1 MLAAMLNNAS
11 SWISAHAVTGTHG
24 PIGLEF
30 GLYRLRMVQL
40 LKRPD
45 GLYLGACA
53 SIPYT
58 GGREQLLASPRRL
71 AGLLRQLWKTHGFK
85 GRDVVTCLQPNVAR
99 TLLLRYA
106 VPAGQSDAGVIVQR
120 MSERVEG
127 ELADYVLDYM
137 PVRTDVRE
145 GQEHSALVALARR
158 EDVLAYLELLHKAG
172 LNVLALEI
180 GPVAIRRLVTAA
192 LDNYAEDNLMVITM
206 GQTQTYMTVLS
217 GRRLIFDREVDFG
230 ERNLVERLC
239 QELELSESAAHQL
252 LDARGLRADGGAGPH
267 AGAVS
272 DEITT
277 TVFEVLKPLFMEL
290 VGDIN
295 KALIYTASETRGKT
309 VQQVYLTGAVA
320 CWTGIAGILN
330 GLLDIPVSVLDP
342 TAGVQGGKDHDPDP
356 RVGVATGLAMRG
368 LIGDE

>member
-1 MLAAMLNNAS
+1 MLNNAV
-11 SWISAHAVTGTHG
+11 SWISARAATSTRG

-40 LKRPD
+40 VKRPD

-58 GGREQLLASPRRL
+58 DGREQLLASPRQL
-71 AGLLRQLWKTHGFK
+71 AGLLRQLCRAYGFS
-85 GRDVVTCLQPNVAR
+85 GRDVVTCLQANVVR

-106 VPAGQSDAGVIVQR
+106 VPAGHSDAEVIVQR

-145 GQEHSALVALARR
+145 GQEHSALIALARR
-158 EDVLAYLELLHKAG
+158 EDVVAYLELLRKTG

-180 GPVAIRRLVTAA
+180 GPVAIRRLITAA

-217 GRRLIFDREVDFG
+217 GRRLIFDREVEFG
-230 ERNLVERLC
+230 ERSLVERLC
-239 QELELSESAAHQL
+239 QELELTESAAHQL
-252 LDARGLRADGGAGPH
+252 LDARGLRALGEAGALDGAG
-267 AGAVS
+267 S
-272 DEITT
+272 DEVIT

-320 CWTGIAGILN
+320 CWKGIADILN

-342 TAGVQGGKDHDPDP
+342 MAGIQGSNDHDPDP
-356 RVGVATGLAMRG
+356 RLEVATGLALRG
-368 LIGDE
+368 LVGDE

>member
-1 MLAAMLNNAS
+1 MLTNAGA
-11 SWISAHAVTGTHG
+11 WLSARAVAGYPG

-40 LKRPD
+40 LKQPD
-45 GLYLGACA
+45 GLSLGACA

-58 GGREQLLASPRRL
+58 GGREQLLASSRRL
-71 AGLLRQLWKTHGFK
+71 ADLLRQLCKTYGFR
-85 GRDVVTCLQPNVAR
+85 GRDVVTCLQPNVVR

-106 VPAGQSDAGVIVQR
+106 VPAGQTDAGVIVQR

-137 PVRTDVRE
+137 PVRSDVSE
-145 GQEHSALVALARR
+145 GQEHSALIALARR
-158 EDVLAYLELLHKAG
+158 EDVVVYLELLRKAG

-180 GPVAIRRLVTAA
+180 GPVAIRRLITSA

-217 GRRLIFDREVDFG
+217 GRRLIFDREVEFG
-230 ERNLVERLC
+230 ERSLVERLC
-239 QELELSESAAHQL
+239 EELELAESAAHQL
-252 LDARGLRADGGAGPH
+252 LDARGLRALGVAGSFDET
-267 AGAVS
+267 GS
-272 DEITT
+272 DEVTT

-320 CWTGIAGILN
+320 CWKGIADILN

-342 TAGVQGGKDHDPDP
+342 MAGMQGGNEHDPDP

-368 LIGDE
+368 LVGDE

>member
-1 MLAAMLNNAS
+1 MLNAMLNNAG
-11 SWISAHAVTGTHG
+11 SWISARAVTATHG

-53 SIPYT
+53 SIPYSD
-58 GGREQLLASPRRL
+58 GREQLLASPRRL

-145 GQEHSALVALARR
+145 GQERSALVALARR
-158 EDVLAYLELLHKAG
+158 EDVLAYLELLRKAG

-217 GRRLIFDREVDFG
+217 
-230 ERNLVERLC
+230 
-239 QELELSESAAHQL
+239 
-252 LDARGLRADGGAGPH
+252 
-267 AGAVS
+267 
-272 DEITT
+272 
-277 TVFEVLKPLFMEL
+277 
-290 VGDIN
+290 
-295 KALIYTASETRGKT
+295 
-309 VQQVYLTGAVA
+309 
-320 CWTGIAGILN
+320 
-330 GLLDIPVSVLDP
+330 
-342 TAGVQGGKDHDPDP
+342 
-356 RVGVATGLAMRG
+356 
-368 LIGDE
+368 

>member
-1 MLAAMLNNAS
+1 MLAAMLNNAG
-11 SWISAHAVTGTHG
+11 SWISARAVAGSHG

-30 GLYRLRMVQL
+30 GLNRLRMVQL

-45 GLYLGACA
+45 GLYLGAFA

-71 AGLLRQLWKTHGFK
+71 AGLLRQLCRTHGFK
-85 GRDVVTCLQPNVAR
+85 GRDVVTCLQANVVR
-99 TLLLRYA
+99 MLLLHYA
-106 VPAGQSDAGVIVQR
+106 VPAGQSDAEVIVQR

-127 ELADYVLDYM
+127 ELTDYVLDYV

-158 EDVLAYLELLHKAG
+158 EDVLGYLELLRKAG
-172 LNVLALEI
+172 LNVLTLEI

-192 LDNYAEDNLMVITM
+192 QDNHVEDNLLVITM
-206 GQTQTYMTVLS
+206 GQTKTYMTVLS

-230 ERNLVERLC
+230 ECNLVERLC
-239 QELELSESAAHQL
+239 QELELSEPDAHQL
-252 LDARGLRADGGAGPH
+252 LDARGLRGGEADAYPGR
-267 AGAVS
+267 VD
-272 DEITT
+272 DEVTT
-277 TVFEVLKPLFMEL
+277 TVFEVLKPVFMEL

-309 VQQVYLTGAVA
+309 IHQIYLTGVVA
-320 CWTGIAGILN
+320 CWKGVADILN

-342 TAGVQGGKDHDPDP
+342 MAGIQGGNDHDPDP
-356 RVGVATGLAMRG
+356 RLEVATGMALRG
-368 LIGDE
+368 LVGDE

>member
-1 MLAAMLNNAS
+1 MLAAKLNNAG
-11 SWISAHAVTGTHG
+11 SWLFARTAASTRG

-40 LKRPD
+40 VQRSD
-45 GLYLGACA
+45 GLCLGACT

-71 AGLLRQLWKTHGFK
+71 AGLLRRLWKTHGFK
-85 GRDVVTCLQPNVAR
+85 GHDVVTCLQPNVVR

-106 VPAGQSDAGVIVQR
+106 VPVGQSDAAVIVQR

-145 GQEHSALVALARR
+145 GQEHSALIALARR
-158 EDVLAYLELLHKAG
+158 EDVLAYLELLRKAG

-192 LDNYAEDNLMVITM
+192 LDNYTEDNLMVITM

-239 QELELSESAAHQL
+239 QELDMSESAAHQL
-252 LDARGLRADGGAGPH
+252 LDARGLRADGEAGPH
-267 AGAVS
+267 DGTVS

-320 CWTGIAGILN
+320 CWMGIAGILN

-342 TAGVQGGKDHDPDP
+342 MAGMQGGKDHDPDP

-368 LIGDE
+368 LVGDE